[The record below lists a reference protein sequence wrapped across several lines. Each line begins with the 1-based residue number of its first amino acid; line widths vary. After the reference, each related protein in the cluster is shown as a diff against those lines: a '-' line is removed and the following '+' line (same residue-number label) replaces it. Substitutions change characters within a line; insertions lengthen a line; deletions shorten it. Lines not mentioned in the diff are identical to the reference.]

1 MGSFQRPFQYKKL
14 LLPTKIFAGLVIC
27 VLATSLF
34 SFSRAVNFIFFHIRI
49 LHCTVVLVCMKKMM
63 IIL

>member
-1 MGSFQRPFQYKKL
+1 MGSFQRPFHYKKL